1 MSSYEAL
8 AGAYDGLMQ
17 DGLYRKR
24 ADYLLRQFQRSAI
37 PVRSVLDL
45 ACGTGTIACML
56 AEQGYTVTATD
67 GSEEMLTEAA
77 RKAADLEVDQPPF
90 FLHQSMPRLRLA
102 EPVDAVV
109 STLDSLNYLTRP
121 GDVQETFRRVAKYLK
136 PGGLFIF
143 DVNSPY
149 KLRRMDGQM
158 YTDETEDSF
167 CVWRTT
173 FSEKTKVCTYWVDLF
188 QRARGNSWRRS
199 YEEHRERAWE
209 EAELREWLA
218 AAGFSRVKVTADL
231 KMSPPKPEEDRWI
244 FHCVRDK

>member
-17 DGLYRKR
+17 DALYRKR
-24 ADYLLRQFQRSAI
+24 ADYLQRQFRRSAI
-37 PVRSVLDL
+37 PVHTVLDL

-56 AEQGYTVTATD
+56 AEQGYAVTATD
-67 GSEEMLTEAA
+67 GSAEMLTEAM
-77 RKAADLEVDQPPF
+77 RKAADLDLEQPPF
-90 FLHQSMPRLRLA
+90 FLHQSMPKLRLT

-109 STLDSLNYLTRP
+109 STIDSLNYLTRP
-121 GDVQETFRRVAKYLK
+121 GDVQETFRRVGKYLR

-149 KLRRMDGQM
+149 KLRRMDGQV

-167 CVWRTT
+167 CVWRTA

-188 QRARGNSWRRS
+188 QRGRGDVWHRS
-199 YEEHRERAWE
+199 CEEHRERAWE

-218 AAGFSRVKVTADL
+218 AAGFSRVRITGDL

-244 FHCVRDK
+244 FHCVRDA

>member
-56 AEQGYTVTATD
+56 AEKGYTVTATD

-158 YTDETEDSF
+158 YMDETEDTY
-167 CVWRTT
+167 CVWRTF
-173 FSEKTKVCTYWVDLF
+173 FSERTQCCTYQVDLF
-188 QRARGNSWRRS
+188 QLNEDDSWEREF
-199 YEEHRERAWE
+199 EEHKERAWTE
-209 EAELREWLA
+209 EQLRTYLE
-218 AAGFSRVKVTADL
+218 AAGFENIIIRGD
-231 KMSPPKPEEDRWI
+231 MSLRPPKADEDRWI
-244 FHCVRDK
+244 VTALRP

>member
-17 DGLYRKR
+17 DVLYRKR
-24 ADYLLRQFQRSAI
+24 AEYLQRQFRRSAVE
-37 PVRSVLDL
+37 VRSVLDL

-56 AEQGYTVTATD
+56 AEAGYAVTATD
-67 GSEEMLTEAA
+67 GSAEMLTEAA
-77 RKAADLEVDQPPF
+77 RKAADLDLEQPPF
-90 FLHQSMPRLRLA
+90 FLHQSMPKLRLS
-102 EPVDAVV
+102 EPVDAVI
-109 STLDSLNYLTRP
+109 STIDAINYLTRP
-121 GDVQETFRRVAKYLK
+121 GDVQETFRRVARYLK

-167 CVWRTT
+167 CVWRTA

-188 QRARGNSWRRS
+188 QRVRGECWERS

-209 EAELREWLA
+209 EEELRGWLA
-218 AAGFSRVKVTADL
+218 AAGFSRVRVTGDL

-244 FHCVRDK
+244 FHCVRDR